1 MMKRRSG
8 KRNLFGNILA
18 FLMLMAV
25 ILSALPLTGLNLARA
40 DTYISGRNGSI
51 QAILMS
57 GSEGS
62 VQNTYYAGVSMKLY
76 QVGTAKESNGTVNFI
91 LDSRFAN
98 SGIKIES
105 LATADQWASAARTLE
120 GMAGSSGVNSIVGTS
135 DAQGQIFFDNLV
147 QGVYLLVQSSAQ
159 DRIIISPILLT
170 VPLQENGQW
179 IYDVKTYPKFTPD
192 KAKADISVTKRLYS
206 VTEDSQTI
214 PLSADDATFKIGLY
228 KDKAGTV
235 PFREDYERDIHIK
248 GTTSGTAVWKDVTEG
263 SYYVFELDD
272 KGNPV
277 EINQQIYV
285 DEESSWV
292 YNVKDANENEN
303 NQIIVSKSG
312 SSGNMYVDN
321 YFYYLPHG
329 YYRNC
334 TIKISKNVL
343 KDGRKTT
350 VNDTFY
356 AGIFEKDSDG
366 AQILVSNVELEQ
378 NGTVE
383 LNIQLPEKNLSEE
396 ITYIVKETTEK
407 GVPVNKMKFP
417 YTVSGEGEITLKE
430 SNGYEGEITLTNS
443 LSSITPSVAP
453 STNPLA
459 QNNNYQ
465 TSNTSVVT
473 HQVSSSNVNPAK
485 TGDNTPVLLWV
496 VILAVAT
503 AGIAIIYKIRMK
515 NK

>member
-1 MMKRRSG
+1 MKRRSR
-8 KRNLFGNILA
+8 KRKLFSNILA

-40 DTYISGRNGSI
+40 DTYISGRGGSI

-57 GSEGS
+57 GPEGS
-62 VQNTYYAGVSMKLY
+62 AKNTYYAGVSMKLY
-76 QVGTAKESNGTVNFI
+76 QVGTVNESNGTVSFT
-91 LDSRFAN
+91 LDSRFAS

-105 LATADQWASAARTLE
+105 LTTADQWASAARTLA
-120 GMAGSSGVNSIVGTS
+120 GIAGSSGVNSIEGTS

-159 DRIIISPILLT
+159 DRIIISPALLT

-248 GTTSGTAVWKDVTEG
+248 GTTSGTAVWEDVTEG
-263 SYYVFELDD
+263 SYYVYELDEE
-272 KGNPV
+272 GNPV
-277 EINQQIYV
+277 EINQQVYV
-285 DEESSWV
+285 DEENSWM
-292 YNVKDANENEN
+292 YNVKDESGKEN
-303 NQIIVSKSG
+303 NQVIVSTSG

-321 YFYYLPHG
+321 YFYYLPQG
-329 YYRNC
+329 YYQNC
-334 TIKISKNVL
+334 TLKINKNVL
-343 KDGRKTT
+343 IDGEKKT
-350 VNDTFY
+350 VDDTFY
-356 AGIFEKDSDG
+356 AGIFEKDSD
-366 AQILVSNVELEQ
+366 IPVSNIDLVQ

-383 LNIQLPEKNLSEE
+383 VNIELPEEDLPEE
-396 ITYIVKETTEK
+396 ITYTIKETNSNGE
-407 GVPVNKMKFP
+407 PVDKKKFP
-417 YTVSGEGEITLKE
+417 YTVSGEGDITLKE
-430 SNGYEGEITLTNS
+430 SEGYEGSITLTNS
-443 LSSITPSVAP
+443 QSTVIPTVVPA
-453 STNPLA
+453 TNPPS

-465 TSNTSVVT
+465 SSNTSVVT
-473 HQVSSSNVNPAK
+473 HQTISTNVKSPK
-485 TGDNTPVLLWV
+485 TGDNTHIVLWL
-496 VILAVAT
+496 VILVAAAA
-503 AGIAIIYKIRMK
+503 AGTFIVYRINKK
-515 NK
+515 NR

>member
-1 MMKRRSG
+1 MKRKSR
-8 KRNLFGNILA
+8 KRFSSILV
-18 FLMLMAV
+18 FLMLVAV
-25 ILSALPLTGLNLARA
+25 MLSALPLTGLNFARA
-40 DTYISGRNGSI
+40 DTYISGRAGSI

-57 GSEGS
+57 QPDSSGKQTPYS
-62 VQNTYYAGVSMKLY
+62 GVSMKLY
-76 QVGTAKESNGTVNFI
+76 QVGSASENNETVNFT
-91 LDSRFAN
+91 LDSRFAG
-98 SGIKIES
+98 SGIKIDT
-105 LATADQWASAARTLE
+105 LATADQWAAAARTLA
-120 GMAGSSGVNSIVGTS
+120 GMAGSSGVNSIEGTS
-135 DAQGQIFFDNLV
+135 DAQGQIFFNNLE

-159 DRIIISPILLT
+159 GRIIISPSLLT

-179 IYDVKTYPKFTPD
+179 IYDVKAYPKFTPD
-192 KAKADISVTKRLYS
+192 HAKTDISVTKRLYS

-214 PLSADDATFKIGLY
+214 PLSAEDSTFKIGLY
-228 KDKAGTV
+228 TDKEGTI
-235 PFREDYERDIHIK
+235 PFRDDYERDINIK
-248 GTTSGTAVWKDVTEG
+248 GTTSGTAVWKDVPAGT
-263 SYYVFELDD
+263 YYVFELDE
-272 KGNPV
+272 KGNPIA
-277 EINQQIYV
+277 INQQVYV
-285 DEESSWV
+285 DEENSWV

-321 YFYYLPHG
+321 YFYYLPYG

-378 NGTVE
+378 NGTTE
-383 LNIQLPEKNLSEE
+383 LNIQLPEKNLPEE

-407 GVPVNKMKFP
+407 GVPVNKKKFP

-443 LSSITPSVAP
+443 LSSITPSAAP
-453 STNPLA
+453 STNPPA

-503 AGIAIIYKIRMK
+503 AGIAIIYKIRTK